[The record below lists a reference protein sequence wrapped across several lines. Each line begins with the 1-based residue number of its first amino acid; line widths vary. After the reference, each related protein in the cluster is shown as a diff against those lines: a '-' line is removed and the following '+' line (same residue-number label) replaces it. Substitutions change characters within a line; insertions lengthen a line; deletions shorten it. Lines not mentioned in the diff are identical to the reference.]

1 MLNNSQII
9 LKLEKVSLYTSLLAK
24 GKSNQLGYPILQD
37 ISFQAF
43 AGERLAIVGVTGA
56 GKTSLLRLLNRL
68 DEPTNGKIYLDNREY
83 RQIHVI
89 ELRKCVT
96 FLPQEAKLLGMK
108 VKQALAYPLVLRG
121 FKKEKIE
128 LILDEW
134 IEKLQIPNDWLE
146 KTELQLSAG
155 QRQIVAIAR
164 ALIIQPKVL
173 LLDEPTSALDAARAQ
188 KLIEILTAMS
198 QDHKT
203 TILMVNHQLDL
214 AQKFCTQLLHLQQG
228 KILTNQTASEINW
241 EKLRQS
247 LLKAAEEDD
256 FAF

>member
-9 LKLEKVSLYTSLLAK
+9 LKLEKVNLYTSLSAK
-24 GKSNQLGYPILQD
+24 KSSNQLGYPILQD
-37 ISFQAF
+37 ISFEAF

-68 DEPTNGKIYLDNREY
+68 DEPTNGKIYLGSREY
-83 RQIHVI
+83 RQIPAV

-96 FLPQEAKLLGMK
+96 LLPQEAKLLGMK

-121 FKKEKIE
+121 LNQQKIE
-128 LILDEW
+128 PILDEW
-134 IEKLQIPNDWLE
+134 IEKLQIPNDWLG
-146 KTELQLSAG
+146 KTELQLSTG

-164 ALIIQPKVL
+164 VLAIQPKVL
-173 LLDEPTSALDAARAQ
+173 LLDEPTSALDPGRAQ
-188 KLIEILTAMS
+188 KLVEILISIA
-198 QDHKT
+198 QDHQM

-214 AQKFCTQLLHLQQG
+214 AQKFCTRLLHLQQG
-228 KILTNQTASEINW
+228 RILTNQTASEIDW
-241 EKLRQS
+241 EKVQQI

-256 FAF
+256 FGF